1 MILNGGQKI
10 FIWPLFFFIESGIM
24 PDNLPPVWK
33 ILTFP
38 CFSVAP
44 ACDDGTP
51 FKEITVMA
59 NTAAYYGFQQY
70 LGGAG
75 GAPTFAQSV
84 RRIASSNST
93 AIYCG
98 DPVTPVAGTGA
109 ATGYITA
116 SANGAQPIA
125 GIFWGCKY
133 LSTSQKRT
141 VWSRY
146 WPGSDATGDV
156 EAYVIDDP
164 NARFVVQTSFAGA
177 PMTGTAT
184 AMTSGIQGQYGT
196 FALGSGNTSTGTSGA
211 YLSGVS
217 TTITSPFIVVDY
229 AIGFGNGGDPTTQ
242 YCNVIVGFNNEQW
255 RSNGAG
261 PASINA

>member
-1 MILNGGQKI
+1 
-10 FIWPLFFFIESGIM
+10 
-24 PDNLPPVWK
+24 
-33 ILTFP
+33 
-38 CFSVAP
+38 
-44 ACDDGTP
+44 
-51 FKEITVMA
+51 MA
-59 NTAAYYGFQQY
+59 NTSAYYGFQEY
-70 LGGAG
+70 FGGAG
-75 GAPTFAQSV
+75 GAPTFGQSV
-84 RRIASSNST
+84 RRIASGNAT

-116 SANGAQPIA
+116 AANGAQPLA
-125 GIFWGCKY
+125 GIFWGCEY
-133 LSTSQKRT
+133 YSVSQKTR
-141 VWSRY
+141 VRSRW
-146 WPGSDATGDV
+146 WPGSDASGDV
-156 EAYVIDDP
+156 TAFVIDNP
-164 NARFVVQTSFAGA
+164 NARFIVQTSFAGA

-184 AMTSGIQGQYGT
+184 TMTSGIIGQYGT
-196 FALGSGNTSTGTSGA
+196 FALGSGNQNTGTSGA